1 MFLKWKKPEWY
12 RLLRWELRP
21 TGERIKRLES
31 IRTKYEIP
39 EDIFA
44 NGLASYPSTTRLLQ
58 INLYKEGKKKWPS
71 APECHLLKSILGGRA
86 LKPEPDGYGM
96 TPEQFEEVMTGI
108 GSLEELCDY
117 VVSKDSEKPGPEF
130 DLAQWERDIDMLKE
144 ADIDPEWDWER
155 HRRNVQR
162 MQRDNVKEQINAIM
176 KEEAQQAL
184 AEIRDMDR

>member
-12 RLLRWELRP
+12 RLLPWKLRP

-44 NGLASYPSTTRLLQ
+44 NGLASCPSTTRLLQ
-58 INLYKEGKKKWPS
+58 INLYKEAKKKWPS
-71 APECHLLKSILGGRA
+71 APEWHLLKSILGGRA
-86 LKPEPDGYGM
+86 LKPEPEGYGM

-117 VVSKDSEKPGPEF
+117 VVSKDSEEPSQEF
-130 DLAQWERDIDMLKE
+130 DLSEWERDIDMLKE
-144 ADIDPEWDWER
+144 ADIDAEIDWER

-162 MQRDNVKEQINAIM
+162 MQRDNAKEQINAIM
-176 KEEAQQAL
+176 KEEAQRAL